1 MLKISNLQAGY
12 ADMQVLWDVSMRV
25 EAGSITSLLGAN
37 GVGKSTL
44 LRSVMGMTKISGGS
58 VLYDDNDVTGLPSHR
73 KVELGLALVPEGK
86 HLFADMTVQENL
98 EMGTYPHRARADA
111 KATCEQVFTMF
122 PRLKERLSQRAGSF
136 SGGEQQMLTIARALM
151 TRPRLLML
159 DEPSQGL
166 APKLV
171 GEMFATIARL
181 RDEAGLTILVVD
193 QNATATL
200 AIADFAYVMHEGRV
214 DISGPAQEIAQR
226 DDVRRAYLGV

>member
-1 MLKISNLQAGY
+1 
-12 ADMQVLWDVSMRV
+12 
-25 EAGSITSLLGAN
+25 
-37 GVGKSTL
+37 
-44 LRSVMGMTKISGGS
+44 
-58 VLYDDNDVTGLPSHR
+58 
-73 KVELGLALVPEGK
+73 
-86 HLFADMTVQENL
+86 
-98 EMGTYPHRARADA
+98 
-111 KATCEQVFTMF
+111 MF

-181 RDEAGLTILVVD
+181 RNEAGLTILVVD

>member
-1 MLKISNLQAGY
+1 MLQVANLQSGY

-58 VLYDDNDVTGLPSHR
+58 VLYDDSDVTRLPSHR
-73 KVELGLALVPEGK
+73 KIELGLALVPEGK

-98 EMGTYPHRARADA
+98 QMGTYPHRARHETKD
-111 KATCEQVFTMF
+111 TLEQVFTMF
-122 PRLKERLSQRAGSF
+122 PRLKERPTQRAGSF

-171 GEMFATIARL
+171 DEMFATIARL

-214 DISGPAQEIAQR
+214 DISGPAREIAQR
-226 DDVRRAYLGV
+226 DDVRRAYLGM